1 MIERH
6 LKGWGWEDWI
16 VNNELYCGK
25 ILHFKKRKRCSLH
38 YHKIKDETFYIQKGE
53 ILLEVGYKYKYMNK
67 GDYFRIT
74 PGNAHRIT
82 AIKTTD
88 ILEISTHHEESD
100 SYRIEK
106 GD

>member
-1 MIERH
+1 MERH

-25 ILHFKKRKRCSLH
+25 ILHFKKGKRCSLH
-38 YHKIKDETFYIQKGE
+38 YHKKKTETFYILNGDIMLQLGTLKPIFMGKGMTITIE
-53 ILLEVGYKYKYMNK
+53 KEVS
-67 GDYFRIT
+67 
-74 PGNAHRIT
+74 HRIT
-82 AIKTTD
+82 AITSAN